1 MLKIF
6 LCLAALVA
14 LAPPALPCSD
24 PAFRKL
30 DFWVGEW
37 DVTTPEGKP
46 AGKSRVEKGF
56 RGCVIIEHWTG
67 ADGGEGMSLNNFD
80 PATGK
85 WTQRWVDDGGTV
97 AQLTGTFDGK
107 NLVYR
112 REFMRGGVQVVSR
125 MTFFDLGP
133 EGVRQL
139 VERSTDQGKTWKTG
153 FDGRYRRSSPLRLRN
168 SEGVMPNA
176 VRNAAV
182 K

>member
-1 MLKIF
+1 
-6 LCLAALVA
+6 
-14 LAPPALPCSD
+14 
-24 PAFRKL
+24 
-30 DFWVGEW
+30 
-37 DVTTPEGKP
+37 
-46 AGKSRVEKGF
+46 
-56 RGCVIIEHWTG
+56 
-67 ADGGEGMSLNNFD
+67 MSLNNFD

-97 AQLTGTFDGK
+97 AELTGTFDGK

-125 MTFFDLGP
+125 MTFFDLGA

-153 FDGRYRRSSPLRLRN
+153 FDGRYRRSSLRLRN